1 MTKFGKS
8 IMTKSCL
15 IAAIYATVRRSG
27 TIRSASAFTG
37 APLLSTARATKTN
50 FAVPISFTH
59 LSMSTDVENNTPQ
72 STTTNTSPKI
82 LRRVKTVDAAPSEGD
97 VSIKGWV
104 RTVRKQKTLAFV
116 EVNDG
121 SSLSGIQC
129 VLSFDEIDEA
139 SKGGKFN
146 YYYTF
151 LIPFMVCLLILLL

>member
-15 IAAIYATVRRSG
+15 VAAIYAAVRRSG

-37 APLLSTARATKTN
+37 APLVSTARSSKTN
-50 FAVPISFTH
+50 FAGPVSFTH
-59 LSMSTDVENNTPQ
+59 LSMSTDVENTPQ
-72 STTTNTSPKI
+72 STPNASPKI
-82 LRRVKTVDAAPSEGD
+82 LRRVKSVDAAPSEGD

-129 VLSFDEIDEA
+129 VLAFNDIDEA
-139 SKGGKFN
+139 SKAGESRR
-146 YYYTF
+146 
-151 LIPFMVCLLILLL
+151 